1 MKRIRVSAAQNPP
14 RRIPELW
21 RKTGLALATLAVCAV
36 GARIVAPGL
45 NGQALHDFLRAGGST
60 GLLRVY
66 DWFVGG
72 ASSRGAVLAL
82 GIMPYVSARIMVRL
96 LTWRNQVGQAKRTRW
111 TRWLT
116 GGLALVQSYGFARFV
131 EGIPGAVAHPGV
143 GFLAKTMAVLT
154 TGAIGVMLLS
164 ERLTERHDD
173 DLPVDESTASPASE
187 PESLGLAEPIAEGA
201 LPAGSGER
209 RLSAGETPDAEL
221 YRPRGDRAGVP
232 RQADDAKRRDG

>member
-1 MKRIRVSAAQNPP
+1 MIRIRVASAADSP

-21 RKTGLALATLAVCAV
+21 RKTGLALATLAVSWI

-45 NGQALHDFLRAGGST
+45 EARVLRDFLHGGS
-60 GLLRVY
+60 GGWLMHVY

-72 ASSRGAVLAL
+72 ALSRGGVLAL
-82 GIMPYVSARIMVRL
+82 GIMPYLSARIMMRL
-96 LTWRNQVGQAKRTRW
+96 GRVILPREIESEETARRRKRM

-116 GGLALVQSYGFARFV
+116 VGLSLVQSYGYATFV
-131 EGIPGAVAHPGV
+131 QAIPGAVANPGF

-173 DLPVDESTASPASE
+173 EPSKAPHVELNESDSN
-187 PESLGLAEPIAEGA
+187 AETTNDRL
-201 LPAGSGER
+201 LPAGQIPE
-209 RLSAGETPDAEL
+209 AEL
-221 YRPRGDRAGVP
+221 YRPRERAEVRRDSGDRE
-232 RQADDAKRRDG
+232 RKD